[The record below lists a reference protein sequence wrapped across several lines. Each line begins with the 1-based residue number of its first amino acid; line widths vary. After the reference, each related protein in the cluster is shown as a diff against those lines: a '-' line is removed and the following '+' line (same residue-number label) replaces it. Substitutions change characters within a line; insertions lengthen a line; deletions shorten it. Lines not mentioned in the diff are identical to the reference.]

1 MNDAKKQSLGIVIGL
16 VIVTAV
22 MASKWLMGNMFVSLV
37 KDIFN

>member
-16 VIVTAV
+16 VIVAAV